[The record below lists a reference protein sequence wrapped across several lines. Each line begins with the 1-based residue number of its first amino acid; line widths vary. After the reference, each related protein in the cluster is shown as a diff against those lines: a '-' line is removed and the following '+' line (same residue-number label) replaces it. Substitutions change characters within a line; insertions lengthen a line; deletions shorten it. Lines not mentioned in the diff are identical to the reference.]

1 MSKETIDQ
9 GVKSYYMQQTL
20 SPEVLARLEAMTEQA
35 NEAEHV
41 TPPAVAKTSLWRS
54 GKYLALAASLIFS
67 LIIGIQF
74 GGLYQ
79 EKPADLLSR
88 VAQEV
93 ALNHNKQLSS
103 DYISDSYTH
112 LALVMDKLD
121 FNLIAPTALQ
131 DAGYQLLGA
140 RYCSIQGNIA
150 AQLKLRNQQGE
161 MMTLYVSRL
170 NDTLTELQH
179 KEQSREQLLIRNWYE
194 GELFYSLATPK

>member
-1 MSKETIDQ
+1 MSQETIDQ
-9 GVKSYYMQQTL
+9 GVKSYYTQQTL
-20 SPEVLARLEAMTEQA
+20 SSEVLARLEAMTEQA
-35 NEAEHV
+35 NEQGRVA
-41 TPPAVAKTSLWRS
+41 PPVVGKTKFWRS

-67 LIIGIQF
+67 LIIGMQF

-93 ALNHNKQLSS
+93 ALNHNKQLTS
-103 DYISDSYTH
+103 DYISDSYEH

-121 FNLIAPTALQ
+121 FNLIAPAALQ
-131 DAGYQLLGA
+131 GAGYQLLGA

-150 AQLKLRNQQGE
+150 AQLKLRNQQGG

-170 NDTLTELQH
+170 NDALTELQH
-179 KEQSREQLLIRNWYE
+179 KNQSRERLLIHNWYE
-194 GELFYSLATPK
+194 GELFYSLATPE